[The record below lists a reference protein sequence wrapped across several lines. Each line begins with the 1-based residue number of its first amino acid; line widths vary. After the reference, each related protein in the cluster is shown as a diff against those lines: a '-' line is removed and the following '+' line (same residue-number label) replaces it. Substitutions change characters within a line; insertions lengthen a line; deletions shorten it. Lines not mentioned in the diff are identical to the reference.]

1 MVITYKENIQDGLL
15 QNNLFYNATDS
26 QFQVWGNAED
36 REGGMRKVFSCYV
49 ILIDEAQN
57 FKMLKAI
64 DDLVDLN
71 KKQLTAIQYQTLQS
85 MLNEK
90 ILKLN

>member
-36 REGGMRKVFSCYV
+36 REGGMRKMFNCYV

>member
-1 MVITYKENIQDGLL
+1 MFN
-15 QNNLFYNATDS
+15 
-26 QFQVWGNAED
+26 
-36 REGGMRKVFSCYV
+36 CYV
-49 ILIDEAQN
+49 ILIHEAQN

-64 DDLVDLN
+64 DDLIDLN